1 MKKLVKILAVLFA
14 AGIFFVSCSKEE
26 KSKGLVWF
34 DTLEDGLEAAKK
46 QDKRIFLHFT
56 SFDDDGIS
64 KRIKDSLLDLPEFA
78 EENSQEFVFVNLD
91 FSKSLFEK
99 AFNPQT
105 QNENADSGANEEL
118 AKKLSANARSQR
130 NYGVSAF
137 PTTFVLSKEGYV
149 IKEIDL
155 FDRNESFKAD
165 ENDASSLVS
174 EEAVRPLTLVEYKAV
189 LKDLKESF
197 KLFDELLEKTKS
209 SELGEM
215 VKAVENL
222 YTFTAVQSPDES
234 TDYCYPLKELSQ
246 KIVDTDKE
254 NKSGEVGK
262 HFLILAKYEAQDLLS
277 EDKFLEASEVWSN
290 ASKNAVL
297 TAEEKQA
304 ALVQAGFTLATGGST
319 NYAKMI
325 EYFDAAIATAPDSDS
340 IAQIESLK
348 SLVEQT
354 ASGTVSESSEPGEQG
369 EFAPFEN
376 AE

>member
-1 MKKLVKILAVLFA
+1 MKNLLKILAVLCA

-34 DTLEDGLEAAKK
+34 DTLEEGLEAAKK

-78 EENSQEFVFVNLD
+78 EENSQMFVFVNLD

-99 AFNPQT
+99 AFNS
-105 QNENADSGANEEL
+105 QNQDGKASDSGENEKL

-165 ENDASSLVS
+165 ENDAASLVS
-174 EEAVRPLTLVEYKAV
+174 EDAVRPLTLVEYKAL
-189 LKDLKESF
+189 LKDLKEAF
-197 KLFDELLEKTKS
+197 KLFDDILVKTKS
-209 SELGEM
+209 SDLGEM

-246 KIVDTDKE
+246 KIVETDKE

-277 EDKFLEASEVWSN
+277 EDKFLEASEVWAN

-325 EYFDAAIATAPDSDS
+325 EYFDAAIAADPDSDS
-340 IAQIESLK
+340 LAQIESLK
-348 SLVEQT
+348 ALVEQT
-354 ASGTVSESSEPGEQG
+354 ASGSVSEPGEQG
-369 EFAPFEN
+369 EFAPFET